1 MQRVFPNANND
12 RILWATRLAKV
23 NEDIEKLEKGFE
35 TPLGDVVADIKPA
48 MKQKLAIAR
57 AIIRNPK
64 ILVLD
69 DVFAN
74 LDTLFLIIQGG
85 DLPQLA
91 MTAAIVGTFV
101 FVMINSFDCLD
112 DFKANTD
119 DMDEEEAATNLG
131 SKFKSAPWGFF
142 KVVITL
148 IFGAIAATQLIEV
161 W

>member
-1 MQRVFPNANND
+1 MSKMNTSAD
-12 RILWATRLAKV
+12 RDRRKMFGNTRGRDLYW
-23 NEDIEKLEKGFE
+23 GF
-35 TPLGDVVADIKPA
+35 TIG
-48 MKQKLAIAR
+48 
-57 AIIRNPK
+57 
-64 ILVLD
+64 
-69 DVFAN
+69 VFAN
-74 LDTLFLIIQGG
+74 LATLFLITQGG

-91 MTAAIVGTFV
+91 ITAAILGTFV

-131 SKFKSAPWGFF
+131 KKFKSAPWGVF

-148 IFGAIAATQLIEV
+148 IFGAIAITQLLEI

>member
-1 MQRVFPNANND
+1 MSKMNTAAD
-12 RILWATRLAKV
+12 RDRRQLIGATRGRDLYW
-23 NEDIEKLEKGFE
+23 GF
-35 TPLGDVVADIKPA
+35 TIG
-48 MKQKLAIAR
+48 
-57 AIIRNPK
+57 
-64 ILVLD
+64 
-69 DVFAN
+69 VFAN
-74 LDTLFLIIQGG
+74 LATLFLIVQGK

-91 MTAAIVGTFV
+91 MTAAIVGIFV

-131 SKFKSAPWGFF
+131 KKFKSNPWGFF

-148 IFGAIAATQLIEV
+148 IFGAIAVTQLIEV